1 MAKIYYISKPKKN
14 GVERLSFL
22 PRKIGEKMAKFAEKD
37 IEKLMKNLEISR
49 DEAIQV
55 LIDDEAD
62 TITPE
67 VKELE
72 KKAKSVT
79 RGMAKSVD
87 AYGKTR
93 EREKKVNIDKTFLI
107 NTLSE
112 CCADYMPK
120 IVNPEREFTF
130 TYNEICYKVVMSV
143 PRPPKKAK

>member
-1 MAKIYYISKPKKN
+1 
-14 GVERLSFL
+14 
-22 PRKIGEKMAKFAEKD
+22 MAKFAEKD

-55 LIDDEAD
+55 LIDDETD

-72 KKAKSVT
+72 KKAKAVT

-87 AYGKTR
+87 AYGKAR
-93 EREKKVNIDKTFLI
+93 LREKKVNPDKTFLI
-107 NTLSE
+107 ELFTKS
-112 CCADYMPK
+112 CAEYMPK

-130 TYNEICYKVVMSV
+130 TYNGICYKVVMSV

>member
-1 MAKIYYISKPKKN
+1 
-14 GVERLSFL
+14 
-22 PRKIGEKMAKFAEKD
+22 MAKFAEKD

-62 TITPE
+62 IITPE
-67 VKELE
+67 AKELE

-79 RGMAKSVD
+79 RGMAKCVD

-93 EREKKVNIDKTFLI
+93 ERVKKVNIDKTFLI
-107 NTLSE
+107 NSLVE
-112 CCADYMPK
+112 HFADYMPT

-130 TYNEICYKVVMSV
+130 TYNGVCYKVVLSV

>member
-1 MAKIYYISKPKKN
+1 
-14 GVERLSFL
+14 
-22 PRKIGEKMAKFAEKD
+22 MAKFAEKD

-79 RGMAKSVD
+79 RGMAKCVD

-93 EREKKVNIDKTFLI
+93 ERVKKINIDKTFLI
-107 NTLSE
+107 NTLSK
-112 CCADYMPK
+112 CCADYMPT

-130 TYNEICYKVVMSV
+130 TYNGICYKVVMSV